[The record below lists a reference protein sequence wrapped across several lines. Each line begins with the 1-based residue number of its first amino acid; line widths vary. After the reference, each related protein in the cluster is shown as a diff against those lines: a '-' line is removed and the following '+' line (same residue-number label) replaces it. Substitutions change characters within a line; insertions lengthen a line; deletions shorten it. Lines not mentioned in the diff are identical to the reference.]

1 MYYLKLWNSEKD
13 SKGNFMTMVLAMISW
28 IYLTPKAHATKA
40 DIDDGTIS
48 NLKNFCSNDTIID
61 WMAT

>member
-1 MYYLKLWNSEKD
+1 
-13 SKGNFMTMVLAMISW
+13 MTMVLAMISW